1 MQVIKMVAKCTSYH
15 VIAVACPDDVTED
28 DLRLNFRKFDS
39 DLYNGHED
47 DCKIWDFD
55 YTEDIEEDLETLED
69 CEEAADSWQGLADYT
84 VEYEKYV
91 QPKDYYPHSKRLVS
105 QEVKQ

>member
-1 MQVIKMVAKCTSYH
+1 MKTYQIKWFGTVYKTVEIQAT
-15 VIAVACPDDVTED
+15 DED
-28 DLRLNFRKFDS
+28 EAMDLF
-39 DLYNGHED
+39 NGHED

-84 VEYEKYV
+84 VEYQKYV
-91 QPKDYYPHSKRLVS
+91 QPQDYYPHSKRLVS